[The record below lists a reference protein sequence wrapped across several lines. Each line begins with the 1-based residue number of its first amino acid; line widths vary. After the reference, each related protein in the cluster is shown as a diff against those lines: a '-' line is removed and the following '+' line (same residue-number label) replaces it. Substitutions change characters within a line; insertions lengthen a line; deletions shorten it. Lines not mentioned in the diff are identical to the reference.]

1 MQRMSLEKD
10 PLLDHTD
17 TGSMSGKVVWLS
29 GDIRR
34 IIAPNPS
41 PMTHAGTNT
50 YLVGC
55 GEGLVLIDPGPDSAQ
70 HVEDILKALEPEE
83 KIAAIV
89 VTHAHSDHSGAV
101 RLLAAKTKAPV
112 YAYGPATRGR
122 SAAMQNL
129 ADQGF
134 STGGEGI
141 DPDFA
146 PDIQLEDGAIIPCAG
161 GDLQVIHTPG
171 HLSNHICL
179 ARDGILFSG
188 DHAMGWS
195 SSIVSPPDGDMGA
208 YIASLRKLRAHHWR
222 ALMPGHGP
230 ITLDADDCLER
241 LLQHRL
247 HREAEIMKILRE
259 GPCSAAQI
267 TARIYRDT
275 PPYLHAAA
283 ERNVLAHLIDL
294 TERLEISCE
303 DPIKIGVTY
312 TIRNFPA

>member
-1 MQRMSLEKD
+1 MQRMALAKD
-10 PLLDHTD
+10 PLLDRTD
-17 TGSMSGKVVWLS
+17 TGSMGGEVIWLTE
-29 GDIRR
+29 DIRR

-41 PMTHAGTNT
+41 PMTHAGTNS
-50 YLVGC
+50 YLVGR
-55 GEGLVLIDPGPDSAQ
+55 GEGVVLIDPGPNSAQ
-70 HVEDILKALEPEE
+70 HVAHILQALQPDE

-101 RLLAAKTKAPV
+101 PLLAAKTKAPV
-112 YAYGPATRGR
+112 HAYGPAIRGR

-141 DPDFA
+141 DPDFT
-146 PDIQLEDGAIIPCAG
+146 PDVQLEDGGLIPCAG

-208 YIASLRKLRAHHWR
+208 YIASLRKLRQHKWR
-222 ALMPGHGP
+222 ALLPGHGP
-230 ITLDADDCLER
+230 VTLDADDCLER

-247 HREAEIMKILRE
+247 HREAEIIEILRD
-259 GPCSAAQI
+259 GPASAAQI
-267 TARIYRDT
+267 TARIYREI

-303 DPIKIGVTY
+303 DPIKIGAAY